1 MYTSLHVWINLH
13 IPLLLHFS
21 CRTQILTKNTNVGG
35 LDKNV
40 KIKNTF
46 KNIFYS
52 NIVPVKIHLGAQTS
66 TKPSAFSFT
75 KHWYTKFFGSGSQFC
90 MFARASHRFLW
101 TAICHSLS
109 FLGQCV
115 TFCTVGK
122 DSSHG
127 FASMQII

>member
-1 MYTSLHVWINLH
+1 MILLTSLHVWINLY
-13 IPLLLHFS
+13 IPLLLHVS
-21 CRTQILTKNTNVGG
+21 CSTLILTKNTNVGG

-40 KIKNTF
+40 KIKNTY
-46 KNIFYS
+46 IFYS
-52 NIVPVKIHLGAQTS
+52 NIVPVKIHFGAQTS

-75 KHWYTKFFGSGSQFC
+75 KQWYTNFFGSGSQFC
-90 MFARASHRFLW
+90 MLARASHRFLW

-127 FASMQII
+127 LASMQII